1 MRQYTFTENGF
12 TFERVDKKQAR
23 KAYNNGLTVRFCP
36 CNLRPG
42 SPFRLDMDMNRA
54 QENCAGVDFK
64 KLLNAFEFYNCTN
77 TETGRYTAFYIPV
90 ALDSWQDRRDANKE
104 ITEIKRFLIECA
116 GLGLVECFP
125 GWCTGYSDYNGTIT
139 AIRAAVKEMRDELRT
154 IPTWTQYNRAC

>member
-42 SPFRLDMDMNRA
+42 SPFRFDMDMNRA
-54 QENCAGVDFK
+54 QENCAGVDFE

-90 ALDSWQDRRDANKE
+90 VLVDR
-104 ITEIKRFLIECA
+104 F
-116 GLGLVECFP
+116 
-125 GWCTGYSDYNGTIT
+125 TGEKPTAATMGTVKQYDYSYMEG
-139 AIRAAVKEMRDELRT
+139 
-154 IPTWTQYNRAC
+154 